1 MRWIS
6 GVQRPRRETHRLF
19 QSEVNSVNP
28 HPPSLH
34 FPPASS
40 LAPLAILHPTVS
52 NTLRTTTTFGRT
64 NVSFCDFH
72 VTNSRNCALLT
83 GSAQLCA
90 RLGPYTCD
98 ILLVEPIVIDH
109 AALSSKFASAM
120 VLLPLLIK
128 FWESFSRPAWKQA
141 NSYDRDSRAMRDT
154 LRPRTAAR
162 IQISDRLA
170 LLTTS
175 SCTRL

>member
-1 MRWIS
+1 MPAPTI
-6 GVQRPRRETHRLF
+6 PPL
-19 QSEVNSVNP
+19 
-28 HPPSLH
+28 PSLH
-34 FPPASS
+34 FPPAS

-98 ILLVEPIVIDH
+98 IPLIESVVIDH
-109 AALSSKFASAM
+109 AALSSEFDSAT
-120 VLLPLLIK
+120 VLPPLLIK
-128 FWESFSRPAWKQA
+128 FWVSFSRPAWKQA

-154 LRPRTAAR
+154 LGSRTAAR

-175 SCTRL
+175 AHL